1 MPSSM
6 FLPAAAPEK
15 DGNSGTEELGK
26 QSGECRSMRS
36 TVPATPPTPSPG
48 QGAVSFLLILSL
60 IGPRLKYYVQF
71 DKPSF
76 SKIGRT
82 SKRSSE
88 DRGG

>member
-26 QSGECRSMRS
+26 QSGECSEIHNP
-36 TVPATPPTPSPG
+36 TAAPAASPG
-48 QGAVSFLLILSL
+48 QGPVSFLLILSL
-60 IGPRLKYYVQF
+60 IAPRLKYYAQF
-71 DKPSF
+71 DEPSF
-76 SKIGRT
+76 LKIGRT
-82 SKRSSE
+82 SKRNSE